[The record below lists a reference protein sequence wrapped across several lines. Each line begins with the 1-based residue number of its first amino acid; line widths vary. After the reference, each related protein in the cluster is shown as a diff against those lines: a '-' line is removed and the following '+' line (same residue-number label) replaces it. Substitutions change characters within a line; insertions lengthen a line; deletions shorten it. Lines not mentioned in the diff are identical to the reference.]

1 MDARRLF
8 RYRLAGSSTCTTD
21 GLSLVEVLVALSLSL
36 VLLLGIA
43 PLWVTTV
50 RTGVDTQEHLLDLQ
64 RWRVVSARLERDLR
78 MASTDGGRYLGC
90 TRVLEANPTRVVLLT
105 RSVQDGGLEIVAWE
119 FVAGSLMR
127 RRTPLPVQGP
137 PQLGVGFRD
146 SKTMIEATEGGA
158 FSYHTGGVALGSVV
172 AQEDLRLVDAVAV
185 TCRVTAG
192 GRRNGVVVEA
202 GTSVGR

>member
-1 MDARRLF
+1 M
-8 RYRLAGSSTCTTD
+8 
-21 GLSLVEVLVALSLSL
+21 ALSLSL

-50 RTGVDTQEHLLDLQ
+50 RTGVDTQEQLLDLQ

-90 TRVLEANPTRVVLLT
+90 ARVLEATATRMVLLT

-127 RRTPLPVQGP
+127 RRTPLPAQGS
-137 PQLGVGFRD
+137 PQLGGGFRD

-158 FSYHTGGVALGSVV
+158 FSYRTGRVELGSVI
-172 AQEDLRLVDAVAV
+172 AQEDLRLVDAVEV
-185 TCRVTAG
+185 RCRVTAG
-192 GRRNGVVVEA
+192 GRRKGVVVEA